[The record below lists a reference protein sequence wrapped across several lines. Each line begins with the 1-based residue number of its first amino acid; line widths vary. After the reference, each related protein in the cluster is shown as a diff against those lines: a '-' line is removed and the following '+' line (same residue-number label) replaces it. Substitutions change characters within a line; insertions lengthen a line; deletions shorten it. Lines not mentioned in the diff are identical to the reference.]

1 MSTPHQVRL
10 YPFHAAH
17 VPKTVILRR
26 GPRRLHRL
34 ILWHRDEDRFED
46 GQWIKADV
54 APDRCALSPDA
65 RHFIAPI
72 LVGGHASR
80 PIRLYTTLS
89 HPPYFTSLSLFPANA
104 VWDGGG
110 AFHGDQHYEVFTLQ
124 PSEDIY
130 ANDTCLTRVFRTPK
144 GYVLRDHTPIT
155 PPPAPPATVLPD
167 IFADGGRL
175 IRLADGVQQ
184 VIRDFSDM
192 QFAPIIAPYA
202 TTLGKP
208 KPWHPFDAE
217 GPPCP

>member
-1 MSTPHQVRL
+1 MSMPHQVRL
-10 YPFHAAH
+10 YLFHAAE

-34 ILWHRDEDRFED
+34 ILWHRNEDRFED

-65 RHFIAPI
+65 RHFIAPV
-72 LVGGHASR
+72 LVGGHAAR

-89 HPPYFTSLSLFPANA
+89 HPPYFTSLSLFLANA

-110 AFHGDQHYEVFTLQ
+110 AFHGNQHYEVFTLK

-130 ANDTCLTRVFRTPK
+130 ANDTGLTRVFRTRT
-144 GYVLRDHTPIT
+144 GYVLRDHTPMT
-155 PPPAPPATVLPD
+155 PPPAPPAPVLPE
-167 IFADGGRL
+167 IVAEGGLLLRVTPAGPQL
-175 IRLADGVQQ
+175 
-184 VIRDFSDM
+184 IRDFSEM
-192 QFAPIIAPYA
+192 EFMPIIAPYA
-202 TTLGKP
+202 ASIGKR
-208 KPWHPFDAE
+208 KLWHPLDSD